1 METLFN
7 VLHVVA
13 AVFIVGPMAILPMT
27 AMRAVRAGNGAQVA
41 VLAKSTMIFS
51 WLSVLVVVFGFG
63 IMGMSEYDIS
73 ISTPWILWS
82 IILWLV
88 AIILNLVLVVP
99 TMNKAAR
106 ALADGAAEGSG
117 SGYPAI
123 AAGSG
128 LTTILLIAVVVL
140 MVWKP

>member
-1 METLFN
+1 METLFS

-27 AMRAVRAGNGAQVA
+27 AMRAVRAGNGSQVA

-82 IILWLV
+82 LVLWAAATII
-88 AIILNLVLVVP
+88 NLVLVVP
-99 TMNKAAR
+99 SMRKAAA
-106 ALADGAAEGSG
+106 ALSDGSAEG

-128 LTTILLIAVVVL
+128 ISTILLIAVVVL

>member
-1 METLFN
+1 METLFS

-27 AMRAVRAGNGAQVA
+27 AMRAVRAGNGGQVA

-82 IILWLV
+82 LVLWAAATII
-88 AIILNLVLVVP
+88 NLVLVVP
-99 TMNKAAR
+99 SMRKAAA
-106 ALADGAAEGSG
+106 ALSDGASEG

-128 LTTILLIAVVVL
+128 ISTILLIAVVVL